1 MANVN
6 TTTFA
11 SFVSAFASVSAV
23 EAEDSIKGF
32 APVLPTDAYRVT
44 VKDAFLNNKFVHGGA
59 QGLTLILG
67 FEDGYDRVFTVFVT
81 NKAGECHFE
90 KNGRKLLL
98 PGMKL
103 ANGLSFLVKGKIM
116 NDYVQDLGKAGAKPE
131 KATWNQYG
139 KEQSQTVLKLGF
151 EGATLW
157 VGITCKEKQDA
168 EGKTLKVNEIS
179 IIANQNGY
187 TPKEVYN
194 RVKAPMELPSWQ
206 NYHKQ
211 KATQAFNNAPVDLF
225 D

>member
-1 MANVN
+1 MAIN

-11 SFVSAFASVSAV
+11 SFVSAFASVSSV

-44 VKDAFLNNKFVHGGA
+44 VKDVFLNNKFVHGGA

-131 KATWNQYG
+131 KATWTQYG

-194 RVKAPMELPSWQ
+194 RVKTPMELPSWQ
-206 NYHKQ
+206 NYHEQ
-211 KATQAFNNAPVDLF
+211 KATRAFNDVPVDLF

>member
-67 FEDGYDRVFTVFVT
+67 FEDGYDRIFTVFVT

-103 ANGLSFLVKGKIM
+103 ANGLSYLTKGKIM

-131 KATWNQYG
+131 KATWTQYG

-151 EGATLW
+151 EGAILW

-168 EGKTLKVNEIS
+168 EGKTLKVNEIG

-206 NYHKQ
+206 NYHEQ

>member
-11 SFVSAFASVSAV
+11 SFVSAFASVSAI

-131 KATWNQYG
+131 KATWTQYG

-151 EGATLW
+151 EGAILW

-168 EGKTLKVNEIS
+168 EGKTLKVNEIG

-194 RVKAPMELPSWQ
+194 RVKTPMELPSWQ
-206 NYHKQ
+206 NYHEQ
-211 KATQAFNNAPVDLF
+211 KATQTFNNAPVDLF

>member
-1 MANVN
+1 MAIN

-44 VKDAFLNNKFVHGGA
+44 VKDVFLNNKFVHGGA

-131 KATWNQYG
+131 KATWTQYG

-194 RVKAPMELPSWQ
+194 RVKTPMELPSWQ
-206 NYHKQ
+206 NYHEQ
-211 KATQAFNNAPVDLF
+211 KATRAFNDVPVDLF

>member
-103 ANGLSFLVKGKIM
+103 ANGLSFLVKGKVM
-116 NDYVQDLGKAGAKPE
+116 NDYVQDLGKAGVKPE
-131 KATWNQYG
+131 KFQWTQYG

-151 EGATLW
+151 ESATLW

-168 EGKTLKVNEIS
+168 EGKTLKFNEIG

-194 RVKAPMELPSWQ
+194 RVKAPMELSSWQ
-206 NYHKQ
+206 NYHEQ

>member
-1 MANVN
+1 MAIN

-11 SFVSAFASVSAV
+11 SFVSAFASVSSV

-44 VKDAFLNNKFVHGGA
+44 VKDVFLNNKFVHGGA

-90 KNGRKLLL
+90 KNGRKFLL

-103 ANGLSFLVKGKIM
+103 ANGLSFLIKGKIM

-194 RVKAPMELPSWQ
+194 RVKTPMELPSWQ
-206 NYHKQ
+206 NYHEQ
-211 KATQAFNNAPVDLF
+211 KATQAFNDVPVDLF

>member
-103 ANGLSFLVKGKIM
+103 ANGLSYLTKGKIM

-131 KATWNQYG
+131 KTTWTQYG

-151 EGATLW
+151 EGAILW

-168 EGKTLKVNEIS
+168 ESKTLKVNEIG

-206 NYHKQ
+206 NYHEQ
-211 KATQAFNNAPVDLF
+211 KATQAFANAPVDLF